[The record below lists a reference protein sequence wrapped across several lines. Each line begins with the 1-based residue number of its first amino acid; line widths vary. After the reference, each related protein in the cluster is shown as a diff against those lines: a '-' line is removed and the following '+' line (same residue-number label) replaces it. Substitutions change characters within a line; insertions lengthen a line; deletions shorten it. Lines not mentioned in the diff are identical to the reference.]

1 MDFEDFVE
9 PEIAVTAVLTAALF
23 SPRARK
29 VIRKGMVYGMAGIL
43 TAGDVATAFGRSVR
57 QGVKQA
63 EEAPREATHPMKEAT
78 VHVPAETINLAK
90 EAVTSTKPK
99 KVVTAQRKVVT
110 KIKGVGG
117 RSA

>member
-29 VIRKGMVYGMAGIL
+29 IIRKGMVYGMASIL

-63 EEAPREATHPMKEAT
+63 EEAPREATHPMKEA
-78 VHVPAETINLAK
+78 
-90 EAVTSTKPK
+90 VTSAKPETAA
-99 KVVTAQRKVVT
+99 TAQRKIVT
-110 KIKGVGG
+110 KMKGVGG